1 MTETEIKK
9 LFNEAIQ
16 ERGVYKKIDVSRD
29 IVYNWKSNKTTPTL
43 GTMLEALYKLE
54 LIKIVKNDEK

>member
-29 IVYNWKSNKTTPTL
+29 IVYNWKSNRSTPGL
-43 GTMLEALYKLE
+43 AEMLEVLYRLE
-54 LIKIVKNDEK
+54 LIKIVKS